1 MLKHVQSVHK
11 ILCFFSEISKY
22 AGLLP
27 FSVIHFS
34 PLAAIRCQCWRYY
47 ILLFREQRENYGF
60 IVPSEKT
67 VQRKRTRNGEM
78 KTVPS
83 NIFKGWNFKPK
94 PIGDEIEVKIPKK
107 DCKTQMSRYPQK
119 AAWLLRKIPI
129 KVAARKVQFKN
140 CSKITNKSVYYIR

>member
-1 MLKHVQSVHK
+1 MPW
-11 ILCFFSEISKY
+11 FFEELSLYFTLI
-22 AGLLP
+22 
-27 FSVIHFS
+27 I
-34 PLAAIRCQCWRYY
+34 
-47 ILLFREQRENYGF
+47 FREQRENYGF
-60 IVPSEKT
+60 IIPREKT

-83 NIFKGWNFKPK
+83 NIFKGRDFKPKLTK
-94 PIGDEIEVKIPKK
+94 PIGDDSSLMKYRFKIPKK